1 LDGLVIEN
9 LCNIKLRNVFTT
21 FSSPTSK
28 TLRKKTTHMKPP
40 TRATQ
45 KLLGK
50 RVRPK
55 TRLLLER
62 AIEVSML
69 PPLVARGIAA
79 DFVPC
84 SIRTLIRAEKL
95 GQLTAIRRG
104 QQNVSYER
112 SQFLRWVGLTK

>member
-1 LDGLVIEN
+1 
-9 LCNIKLRNVFTT
+9 
-21 FSSPTSK
+21 
-28 TLRKKTTHMKPP
+28 MKPP